1 MSRTEKQPFST
12 PEAKNGRHTPEQ
24 EPALRHPR
32 ALNRLDWIALIL
44 LAVVIVVAPLW
55 AGSFTNI
62 PQSGIYPSG
71 NPFIFGGPVGMP
83 LSLTLVALATGLT
96 VWREWKRPVAV
107 GAVPGLAGACV
118 LMGGWATLSLVRG
131 FTPALSLNALAML
144 FCILLIGG
152 LVSRL
157 TRDRNA
163 LFALLGAVLIAGTL
177 VATFGLREYIEFYKQ
192 HDLAHRTFS
201 SFANPDFLAGY
212 LLLTLPIALAA
223 FVSVRERMLKLLLGL
238 GLAFQSACL
247 LLTGSR
253 SGVAMLLV
261 ALVAWLAFVA
271 FAGGLRRHGRAVG
284 IGLAVFTLGALLG
297 LTPTLSRFRG
307 TVDVTNQQTGQV
319 THTSVAEAQ
328 GNSGAFRR
336 WTWDGTVH
344 MALSNALLGT
354 GIGTFEVAYPRY
366 AETAFTLHA
375 HNGYL
380 QWLAETGLPGG
391 LFLLAALAAS
401 TAFATHTLRL
411 QRIRSAEDEAE
422 EEPDTALFGDR
433 SLLLAGLLAGV
444 LAALL
449 HNLFD
454 SDFYLV
460 GTAVNFAAVIGL
472 LVGLSRDIAPLGTQR
487 PQPLGK
493 EMLGFTLLLALF
505 LLWRSSAAIGVRMQI
520 ATGDEAMRRGSA
532 GDETSAE
539 AAAQAFQA
547 AAAADPLDGD
557 PPLYLAQAQQRLR
570 HPDEALAALQS
581 SVRKA
586 PTGKALYRFG
596 QFYAATGDGAS
607 AITLL
612 ERARQREPRNPQTL
626 HALAKALQSAGKT
639 GQSAAVYHQIT
650 ALEATPYGTVRA
662 IPELVETEFAYAHG
676 ALGDIAADSGQW
688 SEAAAEYERAER
700 VMAEYWRKR
709 KLDVNESRSADK
721 KNDLLHLYDAV
732 FTRWQETL
740 THLNQTG
747 KAVEIGALQA
757 TFRRERDADQAE
769 ADRALPP
776 STPTP

>member
-1 MSRTEKQPFST
+1 MSRMEKTLSSAPDSR
-12 PEAKNGRHTPEQ
+12 NDSHTQEP
-24 EPALRHPR
+24 EPALRNPR
-32 ALNRLDWIALIL
+32 ALNRLDWIALSL
-44 LAVVIVVAPLW
+44 LAVVLVLAPLW
-55 AGSFTNI
+55 AGSFTNM
-62 PQSGIYPSG
+62 PQSAPYPSG
-71 NPFIFGGPVGMP
+71 NPFAFGGSVGMP
-83 LSLTLVALATGLT
+83 LALMLVGLAAGLT
-96 VWREWKRPVAV
+96 AWREWKRPVAI

-118 LMGGWATLSLVRG
+118 LMGSWATLSLVRG
-131 FTPALSLNALAML
+131 FTPAIGLNALAML
-144 FCILLIGG
+144 LCILLTGG

-163 LFALLGAVLIAGTL
+163 LFALLGAVLIGGTL

-212 LLLTLPIALAA
+212 LLLTIPITLAA
-223 FVSVRERMLKLLLGL
+223 FVTARERMLKLLLGL

-271 FAGGLRRHGRAVG
+271 FAGGLRRQGRAIAVG
-284 IGLAVFTLGALLG
+284 LTVFAVGALLG
-297 LTPTLSRFRG
+297 LAPTLARFG
-307 TVDVTNQQTGQV
+307 TVEVTNQQTGRITQQ
-319 THTSVAEAQ
+319 SVAEAQ
-328 GNSGAFRR
+328 SNSGQFRR

-344 MALSNALLGT
+344 MALSNPLLGT

-411 QRIRSAEDEAE
+411 QRFRLKEDIADESTDN
-422 EEPDTALFGDR
+422 PFFGDC

-460 GTAVNFAAVIGL
+460 GTAITFAAVIGL
-472 LVGLSRDIAPLGTQR
+472 MVGLSRDLAPLGTQR

-493 EMLGFTLLLALF
+493 EMIGFTLLLAVF
-505 LLWRSSAAIGVRMQI
+505 LLWRSSAALSVRTHI
-520 ATGDEAMRRGSA
+520 ATGEEATA
-532 GDETSAE
+532 ETAVE
-539 AAAQAFQA
+539 AYRA

-557 PPLYLAQAQQRLR
+557 PPLYLAQAQQRLQR
-570 HPDEALAALQS
+570 PEEALTALQT
-581 SVRKA
+581 SVRAA
-586 PTGKALYRFG
+586 PTGKALYRLG
-596 QFYAATGDGAS
+596 QFYAATGDTAS
-607 AITLL
+607 AIALL

-626 HALAKALQSAGKT
+626 HALAKALLSAGKT
-639 GQSAAVYHQIT
+639 GQAAAVYHQIT
-650 ALEATPYGTVRA
+650 ALETMPYGTVRA
-662 IPELVETEFAYAHG
+662 MPELVETEFAYAHG

-688 SEAAAEYERAER
+688 SEAAAEYALADR

-709 KLDVNESRSADK
+709 KLDVNGNRSAEK
-721 KNDLLHLYDAV
+721 KADLLRLYEVV
-732 FTRWQETL
+732 FTRRQEAL
-740 THLNQTG
+740 EHLGQRG
-747 KAVEIGALQA
+747 KAGEIAALQA
-757 TFRRERDADQAE
+757 TFRKERDADQAE
-769 ADRALPP
+769 AERATPL
-776 STPTP
+776 SAPTP